1 MAICPRCAENCSQG
15 ARFCPAC
22 GAALVEDA
30 REARK
35 TVSVLF
41 CDLAES
47 TMLAERLDPEAL
59 RRVLARYF
67 AAARYVL
74 ERHGGTVEKFIG
86 DAVLAVF
93 GIPVAHEDDALR
105 AVRAAAELREAM
117 ARLNADLKPLGIE
130 LLLRTGVNTGE
141 VAAGGAAAGQSFVTG
156 DAVVTAKRLEEAAP
170 PGEVLLGPA
179 TYALVRDAV
188 EAEQLAPLELKG
200 KSEPLAAHLL
210 GALRPGAPGVERQ
223 LDSPLVGRAYEFATL
238 QSAFTE
244 AVAARECRLVTVLGP
259 AGIGKTRLVRELATT
274 FPEVRLLSG
283 RCLPYG
289 DGITYWPFAEIVR
302 QACGLSGEEPA
313 VQARERIAALV
324 TGADEDGE
332 RIVNGIAAVLALGE
346 ASADELFWA
355 VRRLLEEVAG
365 HQPLLVVIDDL
376 QWAEPVCLDL
386 VEYMTAR
393 SRGFALL
400 LCCLSRSELLDIRPL
415 WVAPGDGATTL
426 ALKELPPEDTRAL
439 IFNLL
444 GSELGEEACERVATA
459 AEGNPLFLEELLR
472 MLIDQGVLKQAAG
485 GWRLTADPRRLELP
499 PTINALLSARLDR
512 LEPEERLVIERAAV
526 VGEVF
531 SWSAVG
537 TLVPSELHSTVGAC
551 LQALV
556 RKEFIRPVLGVTRNE
571 DEFRFGHILVRD
583 AAYAG
588 LPKEERAELH
598 ERLVRFIDSRFA
610 GGIEGDE
617 IGGYHLEQAARA
629 RSELDPLDDH
639 ARALAEEAAARLA
652 AAARRALAHGD
663 SPAAASLLERT
674 VSLLAPDAL
683 ERLELLIDLGDALRL
698 LGRLEEADERLR
710 EAAERAASLGH
721 AGVAQRAALDRA
733 FLRLFTSPSEGTDA
747 FLNAARA
754 VVPVFEQLGDDA
766 GLAHAWT
773 RVAEVYWVRLEIGR
787 MQEALESALAAA
799 GGAGR
804 RERSHLRTALTRAA
818 ILGPTPVEEALRLCR
833 ELATQSEGDRTDDAL
848 LDIYAAYLEALDGRF
863 EDARARAA
871 AAAPVLEELGKQML
885 LASAQR
891 LFAGQIELLAG
902 DPAAAEGYFRDG
914 YGMLEALGERGNL
927 AGLAVFL
934 AAAVQ
939 AQGRDREADELAA
952 VAGRDGNP
960 DDAEVQILW
969 RLTRARIRAAAGLVA
984 EAETVAREAV
994 AIAERTDAPTIRGDA
1009 LLTLATVLR
1018 RAGAGGDVREAAG
1031 RALSLYE
1038 AKGNRVGT
1046 REAREL
1052 LASEAVN
1059 VR

>member
-1 MAICPRCAENCSQG
+1 MATCPRCGENCSRG

-47 TMLAERLDPEAL
+47 TRLTERLGPGAL

-93 GIPVAHEDDALR
+93 GIPVAHEDDAMR
-105 AVRAAAELREAM
+105 AVRAAAELREAI

-130 LLLRTGVNTGE
+130 LLLRIGVNTGE
-141 VAAGGAAAGQSFVTG
+141 VAAGGTAAGQSFVTG

-210 GALRPGAPGVERQ
+210 RTLRPGAPGVERQ
-223 LDSPLVGRAYEFATL
+223 LDSPLVGRAYELATL

-313 VQARERIAALV
+313 AQARERIAALV
-324 TGADEDGE
+324 TGAEEDGE

-365 HQPLLVVIDDL
+365 HQPLLVVID
-376 QWAEPVCLDL
+376 
-386 VEYMTAR
+386 
-393 SRGFALL
+393 
-400 LCCLSRSELLDIRPL
+400 
-415 WVAPGDGATTL
+415 
-426 ALKELPPEDTRAL
+426 
-439 IFNLL
+439 
-444 GSELGEEACERVATA
+444 
-459 AEGNPLFLEELLR
+459 
-472 MLIDQGVLKQAAG
+472 QGVLKQAPG

-537 TLVPSELHSTVGAC
+537 TLVPAELQSTVGAC

-556 RKEFIRPVLGVTRNE
+556 RKEFIRPVLRVTRNE
-571 DEFRFGHILVRD
+571 DDFRFGHILVRD

-629 RSELDPLDDH
+629 CSELNPLDDH
-639 ARALAEEAAARLA
+639 GRALAEEAAARLA
-652 AAARRALAHGD
+652 AAARRALARGD

-698 LGRLEEADERLR
+698 VGRLEEADERLR

-747 FLNAARA
+747 FLNATRA
-754 VVPVFEQLGDDA
+754 VVPVFERLGDDA

-773 RVAEVYWVRLEIGR
+773 RLAEVYWVRLEIGR
-787 MQEALESALAAA
+787 MQEALESALVAA
-799 GGAGR
+799 GGAGSS
-804 RERSHLRTALTRAA
+804 ERSHLRTALARAA
-818 ILGPTPVEEALRLCR
+818 ILGPTPVEKAFRLCR

-902 DPAAAEGYFRDG
+902 DPAAAER
-914 YGMLEALGERGNL
+914 
-927 AGLAVFL
+927 
-934 AAAVQ
+934 
-939 AQGRDREADELAA
+939 
-952 VAGRDGNP
+952 
-960 DDAEVQILW
+960 
-969 RLTRARIRAAAGLVA
+969 
-984 EAETVAREAV
+984 
-994 AIAERTDAPTIRGDA
+994 
-1009 LLTLATVLR
+1009 
-1018 RAGAGGDVREAAG
+1018 
-1031 RALSLYE
+1031 
-1038 AKGNRVGT
+1038 
-1046 REAREL
+1046 
-1052 LASEAVN
+1052 
-1059 VR
+1059 